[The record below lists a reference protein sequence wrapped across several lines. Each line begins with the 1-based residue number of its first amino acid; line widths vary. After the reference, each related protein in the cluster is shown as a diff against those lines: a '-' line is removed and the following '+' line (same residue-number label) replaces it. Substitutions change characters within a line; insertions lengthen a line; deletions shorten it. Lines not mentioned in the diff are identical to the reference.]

1 MVINTRRSF
10 LLIIGLLFS
19 LFGCDPQRGSFL
31 MPDNISSEAGQPPA
45 MESDGIANVETTFE
59 QNLLPILTAKCA
71 YAGCHVAGGPKN
83 LDFSTY
89 QTFIKGGDE
98 GPVFIPGDAQGSSI
112 IAEIVSGRMPL
123 GGTKLS
129 DAEIQIFTDWINNQA
144 STIDTPIED
153 SPQPQTPETLP
164 LTVSFEQHLLPI
176 LTARCAYS
184 GCHDANGPDDLD
196 FRTYQTFIRSAEDE
210 DVFVPGN
217 ARSSDI
223 IEEIVSGRM
232 PPDGPPLT
240 AAQIQ
245 LFRNWINQQD
255 PADFPN
261 LRYDDDEDE
270 DDYEDDENEDNE
282 DEDDEDEDEDDE
294 DEDEDDEDDEDE
306 DD

>member
-1 MVINTRRSF
+1 MAINTRRFF
-10 LLIIGLLFS
+10 LLVIGLLFC
-19 LFGCDPQRGSFL
+19 LCGCDSPLGGL
-31 MPDNISSEAGQPPA
+31 LVPDNILSEDGQSAA
-45 MESDGIANVETTFE
+45 MESGEIADAKTTFE

-71 YAGCHVAGGPKN
+71 YVGCHVAGGPQN

-89 QTFIKGGDE
+89 QAFINGGDG
-98 GPVFIPGDAQGSSI
+98 GPVFIPGNARSSDI
-112 IAEIVSGRMPL
+112 IEEIVSGRMPI
-123 GGTKLS
+123 GGPPLS
-129 DAEIQIFTDWINNQA
+129 SAEIQRFIDWINSQEA
-144 STIDTPIED
+144 ATDKPVDE
-153 SPQPQTPETLP
+153 SPETQTPESTDG
-164 LTVSFEQHLLPI
+164 TVSFEQDLLPI

-245 LFRNWINQQD
+245 LFRDWINQQD
-255 PADFPN
+255 PRDFPN
-261 LRYDDDEDE
+261 LRYDDDDYEDEE
-270 DDYEDDENEDNE
+270 DDYEDEE
-282 DEDDEDEDEDDE
+282 DEEDEEDDYEEEEE
-294 DEDEDDEDDEDE
+294 DEEDEEDD
-306 DD
+306 